1 MERVPILGNLLVVML
16 QIVKLVE
23 LGRAVGKNP
32 ILTGFAGYEL
42 FEVKQKVQ
50 ILSGSLSTLTT
61 PAHKVALFG
70 MVLTMT
76 TDAQR
81 NQIVAG
87 IIPAL

>member
-1 MERVPILGNLLVVML
+1 LERAPILGNLLVVML

-50 ILSGSLSTLTT
+50 ILSGFLSTLTT

-70 MVLTMT
+70 MMLTMT

-81 NQIVAG
+81 NQIVVRV
-87 IIPAL
+87 ITAL